1 MIFFL
6 LFIKKECRL
15 SRGVSAIISD
25 ATSVSVMLEMI
36 GHLTPRWVQ
45 LKRQHFI
52 TYESMQRN
60 NPSSQNGASVS
71 KSGSIPRCLTHQESR
86 SQRVFSS
93 LSSSDDLSSEENP
106 PEIDTASP
114 LLPME
119 GTMMGPTKNGTDE
132 QDNTRQSREDRS
144 ISSTDRNRNEHDA
157 SKDFHDY
164 NAMPLPDPKI
174 KDHDKNNNSDSSSTG
189 EDSGNAVVPA
199 SKRRKVEGESD
210 STIPQTHVVN
220 TTITAT
226 TQLPSNIA
234 RKGGISH
241 NIAPKMDNI
250 QNTELLHKAVKNI
263 QPTAKVE
270 QGMTTSTNV
279 GPLLPVPTG
288 SISKLPPNIAKK
300 GGISHNIRP
309 AGVLGSGNG
318 EARLDSAPAI
328 VLPPFRGLGNKSSIL
343 STVSGHNI
351 NEVKSLLGLQNTT
364 SSVKSSVAPLS
375 VSSSDVDID
384 SMRSHSTSDVKT
396 PSLTNTDVEESSSSE
411 DGGNCMIRGSYH
423 INQDSQILMGDILMC
438 PFVYRSHDAISCGAL
453 SECIMPGMLR
463 AEFSARNKLKNLE
476 LTYDAMGF
484 MQQLARASG
493 NDSTAQIIPSSVEM
507 ALTPST
513 TEARVITMAQPP
525 YLIMNVN
532 EQWTRLTGY
541 TQMDAE
547 GKEYLSL
554 IEGEHTIPW
563 NKANRGGTS
572 TGHTHVFENVA
583 NGRPVCSTNIH
594 YDKTGAD
601 FIEFVASFPLTN
613 DSDEVTHILH
623 ISKELP
629 SVIRETAY

>member
-1 MIFFL
+1 
-6 LFIKKECRL
+6 
-15 SRGVSAIISD
+15 
-25 ATSVSVMLEMI
+25 MLEMI

-60 NPSSQNGASVS
+60 QSSENGTTMS
-71 KSGSIPRCLTHQESR
+71 KTRSIPRCLTHQESR

-106 PEIDTASP
+106 PDIDNNCSNNDSNTSP
-114 LLPME
+114 LLPIE
-119 GTMMGPTKNGTDE
+119 GTMMGPTKNSTDE
-132 QDNTRQSREDRS
+132 QDNTIQSREDRS
-144 ISSTDRNRNEHDA
+144 ISSSDRNMDEHDA

-174 KDHDKNNNSDSSSTG
+174 KDHDKNHNSDSCSSS
-189 EDSGNAVVPA
+189 EDSAKAAMLPVP
-199 SKRRKVEGESD
+199 KRRKLDGESD
-210 STIPQTHVVN
+210 PKKISQKQKVTTASATIPH
-220 TTITAT
+220 
-226 TQLPSNIA
+226 LPSNIA

-241 NIAPKMDNI
+241 NIAPQMSNLKSTNLFH
-250 QNTELLHKAVKNI
+250 QAASNVQRT
-263 QPTAKVE
+263 TTVE
-270 QGMTTSTNV
+270 PGTMTTTTNDV
-279 GPLLPVPTG
+279 IPLLTG
-288 SISKLPPNIAKK
+288 GNTKLPPNIAKK

-309 AGVLGSGNG
+309 VGNG

-328 VLPPFRGLGNKSSIL
+328 VLPPFRGLGNKSSII
-343 STVSGHNI
+343 STVSGHNL
-351 NEVKSLLGLQNTT
+351 NEVKNLLGIQRA
-364 SSVKSSVAPLS
+364 SSSIKSSIAPLS
-375 VSSSDVDID
+375 VTSSDVDID
-384 SMRSHSTSDVKT
+384 SMRSHSTSDAKT
-396 PSLTNTDVEESSSSE
+396 PSLTCTDVEETSSSSE
-411 DGGNCMIRGSYH
+411 DGDNCMIRGSYH

-438 PFVYRSHDAISCGAL
+438 PFVFRSHDAVSCGAL
-453 SECIMPGMLR
+453 SECLMPGMLR
-463 AEFSARNKLKNLE
+463 AEFSTRNKLKNLE

-507 ALTPST
+507 ALTPSS
-513 TEARVITMAQPP
+513 TEARVITMAKPP

-554 IEGEHTIPW
+554 IEGEHTIPTT
-563 NKANRGGTS
+563 KANPIGT
-572 TGHTHVFENVA
+572 TGSSVPPTHVFENVVK
-583 NGRPVCSTNIH
+583 GRPVCSTNIH
-594 YDKTGAD
+594 YDKAGAD

-613 DSDEVTHILH
+613 DSDAVTHILH

-629 SVIRETAY
+629 SVIRETDY

>member
-1 MIFFL
+1 
-6 LFIKKECRL
+6 
-15 SRGVSAIISD
+15 
-25 ATSVSVMLEMI
+25 MLEMV

-45 LKRQHFI
+45 LKRQQFI
-52 TYESMQRN
+52 TYESMHRNTKQNSTSVNGMTQR
-60 NPSSQNGASVS
+60 
-71 KSGSIPRCLTHQESR
+71 SIPRCLTHQESR

-106 PEIDTASP
+106 PDIDNNTSP
-114 LLPME
+114 VLPIE
-119 GTMMGPTKNGTDE
+119 GTMMGPTKMSTDE
-132 QDNTRQSREDRS
+132 QDTTIQSREDRS
-144 ISSTDRNRNEHDA
+144 ISSSDRNMDEHDA

-164 NAMPLPDPKI
+164 NAMPLPDPKV
-174 KDHDKNNNSDSSSTG
+174 KYHDKNNNSDTCSSGDDTA
-189 EDSGNAVVPA
+189 NVVLPAV
-199 SKRRKVEGESD
+199 KRRKVDGGSD
-210 STIPQTHVVN
+210 PSTQPKHVVN
-220 TTITAT
+220 TAT
-226 TQLPSNIA
+226 TTAQLPSNIA

-241 NIAPKMDNI
+241 NIAAKMDI
-250 QNTELLHKAVKNI
+250 VQNTDFVTKAGSNV
-263 QPTAKVE
+263 QRPP
-270 QGMTTSTNV
+270 TNV
-279 GPLLPVPTG
+279 EHCSTTIDATPLPAGGNT
-288 SISKLPPNIAKK
+288 KLPPNIAKK

-309 AGVLGSGNG
+309 VGMIGNG
-318 EARLDSAPAI
+318 ESRLETAPAI
-328 VLPPFRGLGNKSSIL
+328 VLPPFRGLGNKSSII
-343 STVSGHNI
+343 STISGPNV
-351 NEVKSLLGLQNTT
+351 NEVKSLLGMS

-375 VSSSDVDID
+375 VTSSDVDID
-384 SMRSHSTSDVKT
+384 SIRSHSTSDVKT

-411 DGGNCMIRGSYH
+411 EGDSCMIRGSYH
-423 INQDSQILMGDILMC
+423 INQDSQLLMGDILMC
-438 PFVYRSHDAISCGAL
+438 PFVFRSHDAISCGAL

-463 AEFSARNKLKNLE
+463 AEFSTRNKLKNLE

-507 ALTPST
+507 ALTPSS
-513 TEARVITMAQPP
+513 TEARVITMAKPP

-554 IEGEHTIPW
+554 IEGEHTIPSS
-563 NKANRGGTS
+563 KNRIGCMPTA
-572 TGHTHVFENVA
+572 HVFESVA
-583 NGRPVCSTNIH
+583 KGRPTCSTNIH

-629 SVIRETAY
+629 SVIRETD